1 MPRIGLDSVRNKT
14 KKKMFQSLK
23 KKEKKLL
30 KHHKHLTI
38 PAFIFIS
45 FALPSLMS
53 NL

>member
-1 MPRIGLDSVRNKT
+1 MPRIRLDSVRKKN
-14 KKKMFQSLK
+14 KKKNVSEFK
-23 KKEKKLL
+23 KKDKKLL
-30 KHHKHLTI
+30 KYHKHLTI